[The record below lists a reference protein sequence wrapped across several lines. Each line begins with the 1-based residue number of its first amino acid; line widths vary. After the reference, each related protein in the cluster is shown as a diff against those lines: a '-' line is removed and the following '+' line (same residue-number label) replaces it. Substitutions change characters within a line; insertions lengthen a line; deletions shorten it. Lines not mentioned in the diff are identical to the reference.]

1 MTTEKNNAPVVIV
14 GSGLAGWSVARELR
28 QLDATLPIALIS
40 ATNGDFYAKPGLST
54 ALAQA
59 KTPEQLVTTPAGA
72 MAEKLKVQLHAYQ
85 RVIQIDTTSQS
96 IELQAVE
103 LANAEPACPRRLQYR
118 DLILA
123 TGAEPIRV
131 PLHGN
136 AVSQAQSINS
146 LEDYTVFRAGL
157 KPGAQVLI
165 MGAGLIGCEFAN
177 DLSLAGY
184 AVSLVDP
191 GQRALA
197 ALLPEA
203 ASEHLQQSLNALGV
217 QFHWGLTLQKL
228 EQNGA
233 RLTAQLS
240 DGNSLE
246 VDQVISA
253 IGLRA
258 DTCLAQS
265 AGIVCERGVVVDA
278 QLQTSA
284 EHVYALGDA
293 AQYASLSLGGSVAR
307 GLPYVMPIMNAVK
320 VLAKNLARP
329 LPPTSADSTDPTSTS
344 ANSSAQTDA
353 AKAALIFPL
362 MPVAI
367 KTPALPL
374 VVASPAPGTPGQW
387 AEVEPLAWQWVDDKA
402 QVRGFVLAGPQT
414 SKRMAFSK
422 LVVL

>member
-40 ATNGDFYAKPGLST
+40 TTNGDFYAKPGLST

-59 KTPEQLVTTPAGA
+59 KTPAQLVTTPAAA
-72 MAEKLKVQLHAYQ
+72 MAEKLKVQLHAHQ
-85 RVIQIDTTSQS
+85 RVIQIDTAAQS
-96 IELQAVE
+96 IELQAVQP
-103 LANAEPACPRRLQYR
+103 ANAEPASTSRLQYR

-131 PLHGN
+131 PLQGN
-136 AVSQAQSINS
+136 AAEQAQSINS
-146 LEDYTVFRAGL
+146 LEDYTAFRARL

-258 DTCLAQS
+258 DTRLAQS
-265 AGIVCERGVVVDA
+265 AGIISERGVVVDA

-307 GLPYVMPIMNAVK
+307 GLPYVMPIMNASK

-329 LPPTSADSTDPTSTS
+329 LPPTSANSVDPTSTS
-344 ANSSAQTDA
+344 ASSSVQADA
-353 AKAALIFPL
+353 AKAELIFPL